1 MPESNIIG
9 KVTATEKS
17 PTTTQKFIFWLKDE
31 AEISPFDII
40 KADAFNNSYSYAVVL
55 DIYHITDCPS
65 FLGSYVSSDFGDVET
80 EPLTNNL
87 SMTYVEAKVI
97 HNSKDIYMP
106 VINGANV
113 RFANAQEVTEALG
126 LDKIENPIPAGYI
139 EMSNGVSVPI
149 KFNSHFLLGSEG
161 AHLNISGISGLATK
175 TSYAMFILQA
185 VQQHNKDIATI
196 IVNVKGKDLLS
207 IDEGNSRLKEN
218 DKKMWEYSGL
228 TPKSFDNVKYYYP
241 YIRNES
247 RMYCQTYNDDKTLE
261 KQVENENIYKFVYTY
276 EHDRTKLDLL
286 FSNIPDPNFTMESIL
301 NLIIDNEDFI
311 ELTWGEFIERLN
323 NYSQA
328 GRRGNK
334 NKEIT
339 VQSWRKFNRLI
350 KKSINNDIFRITL
363 GTQKKIPRDV
373 FLSEEIENNLQ
384 KGDVMVVDIAKLS
397 EQLQCLVFGDV
408 IRAVY
413 NLKLGQSN
421 RSEEDIPSK
430 IIVFVDELNKY
441 ASSDSPKNSPILNQL
456 LEITERGRS
465 MGIVLFSAEQFKS
478 AIHDRVKG
486 NCSTNVYG
494 RTNAIEIAKKDYRYI
509 NKVYQNMMT
518 RLKKGELIIQH
529 PVFRSLLKIRF
540 PQPAYRQGDN

>member
-1 MPESNIIG
+1 MAENNIIG

-17 PTTTQKFIFWLKDE
+17 PTTTQKFIFWLKDGVE
-31 AEISPFDII
+31 VSPFDIV
-40 KADAFNNSYSYAVVL
+40 KAEAFNNSYSYGVVL

-80 EPLTNNL
+80 EPLTRSL
-87 SMTYVEAKVI
+87 AVTYVEAEVI

-106 VINGANV
+106 VVNGSNIK
-113 RFANAQEVTEALG
+113 FANAKEITEALG
-126 LDKIENPIPAGYI
+126 LDRIENPIPAGYI
-139 EMSNGVSVPI
+139 EMSNGVTVPI

-185 VQQHNKDIATI
+185 VQQYDKDVA
-196 IVNVKGKDLLS
+196 IVILNVKGKDLLS
-207 IDEGNSRLKEN
+207 IDEENLKLSEK
-218 DKKMWEYSGL
+218 DKKMWRRSGL
-228 TPKSFDNVKYYYP
+228 IPKPFDNVTYYYP
-241 YIRNES
+241 FTRDKA
-247 RMYCQTYNDDKTLE
+247 RKHCQTYNDLRTLE
-261 KQVENENIYKFVYTY
+261 NQIANKKIYDFIYTY
-276 EHDRTKLDLL
+276 DHDRKKLDLL
-286 FSNIPDPNFTMESIL
+286 FSNISDPNFTMESIL
-301 NLIIDNEDFI
+301 NFIMDNPQFRD
-311 ELTWGEFIERLN
+311 LTWGEFKEQLDH
-323 NYSQA
+323 YSQA
-328 GRRGNK
+328 GIKDGV
-334 NKEIT
+334 KEIP

-350 KKSINNDIFRITL
+350 KKSINDDIFRKTPDTL
-363 GTQKKIPRDV
+363 NRTPKDV
-373 FLSEEIENNLQ
+373 FLSEEIEDRLK

-397 EQLQCLVFGDV
+397 EQMQCLVFGDI
-408 IRAVY
+408 IRSVY
-413 NLKLGQSN
+413 NLKLGQTD
-421 RSEEDIPSK
+421 RSEKDIPNK

-441 ASSDSPKNSPILNQL
+441 ASSDAPKNSPILNQL

-486 NCSTNVYG
+486 NCSTNIYG

-509 NKVYQNMMT
+509 EKVYQNMMT

-540 PQPAYRQGDN
+540 PQPAYRQEEQ